1 MNSKLIRGYI
11 LAGLVVWLPVVVT
24 FVVVRFLVELLDT
37 TIALL
42 PNAYQPDRVLG
53 MHIPGLGVVLSL
65 VVLIV
70 TGIVITNILG
80 QRLFRLGDAILAR
93 IPLVRSIYY
102 AAKQIINAVFAS
114 NSQAFRK
121 VLLVQYPRE
130 GTWALAFLTGSPNPE
145 IIERTSNDMYSVFIP
160 TTPNPTSGFLVMV
173 AKKDAIELSMS
184 VEEAMKYIIS
194 LGVVQ
199 HTAPT
204 SDVSIIN

>member
-24 FVVVRFLVELLDT
+24 FVIVRFLVELLDK

-42 PNAYQPDRVLG
+42 PNAYQPDKFFG

-65 VVLIV
+65 LVLIV

-130 GTWALAFLTGSPNPE
+130 GVWSLAFLTGSPNPE
-145 IIERTSNDMYSVFIP
+145 IIERTSNEMYSVFIP

>member
-24 FVVVRFLVELLDT
+24 FVIVRFLVDLLDT
-37 TIALL
+37 TISLL
-42 PNAYQPDRVLG
+42 PNAYHPDKILG

-70 TGIVITNILG
+70 TGVVITNILG

-121 VLLVQYPRE
+121 VMLVQYPRE
-130 GTWALAFLTGSPNPE
+130 GVWSLAFLTGSPNPE
-145 IIERTSNDMYSVFIP
+145 IIEHTSNEMYSVYIP

-199 HTAPT
+199 HASPT

>member
-24 FVVVRFLVELLDT
+24 FVIVRFLVDILDT
-37 TIALL
+37 TISLL
-42 PNAYQPDRVLG
+42 PNAYQPDKVLG

-65 VVLIV
+65 VLLII
-70 TGIVITNILG
+70 TGVIVTNILG
-80 QRLFRLGDAILAR
+80 QRLFRLGDAILAK

-102 AAKQIINAVFAS
+102 AAKQIIHAVFAS

-121 VLLVQYPRE
+121 VMLVEYPRE
-130 GTWALAFLTGSPNPE
+130 GVWSLAFLTGSSNPE
-145 IIERTSNDMYSVFIP
+145 IIEHTSNEMYSMFIP

-199 HTAPT
+199 HSPPA

>member
-24 FVVVRFLVELLDT
+24 FVIVRFLVDLLDT
-37 TIALL
+37 TISLL
-42 PNAYQPDRVLG
+42 PNAYHPDKILG

-65 VVLIV
+65 LVLIV
-70 TGIVITNILG
+70 TGVVITNILG

-121 VLLVQYPRE
+121 VMLVQYPRE
-130 GTWALAFLTGSPNPE
+130 GVWSLAFLTGSSNPE
-145 IIERTSNDMYSVFIP
+145 IIERTSSEMYSVYIP

-199 HTAPT
+199 HTAPA